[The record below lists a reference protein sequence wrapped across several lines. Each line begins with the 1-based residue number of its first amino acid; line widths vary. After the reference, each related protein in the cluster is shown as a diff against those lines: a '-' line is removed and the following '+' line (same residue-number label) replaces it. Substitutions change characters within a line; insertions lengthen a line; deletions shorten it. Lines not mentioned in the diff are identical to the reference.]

1 MKEQKNI
8 LIFTVAL
15 TLLFSLFSS
24 LLVYQLLIKNH
35 IPEIY
40 WGGNVPKSVT
50 QIPNDPASVAASRSS
65 LKNLETSVKDL
76 AHKISPSVVSIII
89 SKDVQT
95 YRTDPF
101 GFFQE
106 PSGVVRRKV
115 WGWTWF
121 FVKKNGTIITN
132 KHVVSDPNASYTVI
146 TSNNQEF
153 VGKVLAIDPTT
164 DLAVIK
170 ATTKDWKEL
179 NDTPA
184 VNFVEDSSNVEVGNF
199 VVAIWN
205 ALAEFQNTVT
215 FWVISGLWRSIE
227 AWDGAWI
234 WTEQLTGLLQT
245 DAAINPGN
253 SWGPLVNL
261 NDEVVW
267 INTAIAAWA
276 NGLWFAIPLSQ
287 KEVTSIVNSIEKF
300 WSIKRAFIWIRY
312 ISLSPDI
319 AKQLNIKTLAGDY
332 IGSQDWQPAVIQ
344 WSPAEK
350 SWLKDWDTIVEI
362 NWIPLLWWLTTKDIL
377 KDKLPGEKVVLKII
391 TKAWET
397 KTIELILSD
406 R

>member
-1 MKEQKNI
+1 M
-8 LIFTVAL
+8 
-15 TLLFSLFSS
+15 
-24 LLVYQLLIKNH
+24 
-35 IPEIY
+35 
-40 WGGNVPKSVT
+40 
-50 QIPNDPASVAASRSS
+50 
-65 LKNLETSVKDL
+65 
-76 AHKISPSVVSIII
+76 
-89 SKDVQT
+89 
-95 YRTDPF
+95 
-101 GFFQE
+101 
-106 PSGVVRRKV
+106 
-115 WGWTWF
+115 
-121 FVKKNGTIITN
+121 
-132 KHVVSDPNASYTVI
+132 VSDPNASYTVI
-146 TSNNQEF
+146 NSNNQEY

-170 ATTKDWKEL
+170 ATTKEWKEL

-184 VNFVEDSSNVEVGNF
+184 VNFVDDSNQVQVGNF

-227 AWDGAWI
+227 AWDSTGF

-276 NGLWFAIPLSQ
+276 NWLGFAIPLSQ

-312 ISLSPDI
+312 TSLNPDI
-319 AKQLNIKTLAGDY
+319 AKQLNLKQDYGDY
-332 IGSQDWQPAVIQ
+332 IGSQDWQPSIIP

-350 SWLKDWDTIVEI
+350 AWLKEWDTIVEI
-362 NWIPLLWWLTTKDIL
+362 NWIPVLGWLTTKDFM
-377 KDKLPGEKVVLKII
+377 KDKLPWEKVVVKII
-391 TKAWET
+391 TKDWTA
-397 KTIELILSD
+397 KTVEITLGD